1 MIKTQKSLLTKQWKE
16 SFKNRQISDSDSS
29 SESESVERKIS
40 FKRRYSER
48 AVKFKRSQIIEEAES
63 NNTKVLVKEKPNAKC
78 LVISYKNEYK

>member
-16 SFKNRQISDSDSS
+16 SFKNRQISNSDSS
-29 SESESVERKIS
+29 SESESVERKIN